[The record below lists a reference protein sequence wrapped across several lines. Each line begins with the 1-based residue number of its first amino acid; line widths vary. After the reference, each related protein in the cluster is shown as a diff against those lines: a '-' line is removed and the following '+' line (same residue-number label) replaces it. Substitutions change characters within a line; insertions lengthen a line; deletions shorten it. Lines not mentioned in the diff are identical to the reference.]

1 MSRENGQLPYLEIL
15 ALYGTS
21 AAPTD
26 KVDLHAVSFQVSDRQ
41 PSPSLQIVECIF
53 LLKKL

>member
-21 AAPTD
+21 AAPTG